1 MKDGGCIGNFG
12 GRQPLC
18 RARSR
23 GLLRRCVRACP
34 RPATQPRFSLCSLTD
49 FSNQVNSTSLN
60 SPTSRGPMAT
70 PSLHPSIGPG
80 IGSSLGSPGQLHSPI
95 STLSSPINGMGPPFS
110 VISSP
115 MGPHS
120 MSVPSTPSLGFGT
133 SSPQVRGRWWGH
145 LCCPFSWG
153 EATSVGFLIQNRCGL
168 PAALAR
174 QTQGDKCHCRQA
186 PTGGKKQKPNGE
198 TKPEASCCSGRSRAA
213 AAAFGA
219 ALGGLRGTGTA
230 GMQPSIT
237 SHHLSPPVLPCL
249 SPGWG

>member
-1 MKDGGCIGNFG
+1 MQQQGGWEAGQKEFG
-12 GRQPLC
+12 GVGKQL
-18 RARSR
+18 
-23 GLLRRCVRACP
+23 GLAEGRACAGLETETP
-34 RPATQPRFSLCSLTD
+34 LSSSSLAD

-133 SSPQVRGRWWGH
+133 SSPQVRGRGWGRGRGSFIGARTQPGRGGGDDPALLPAL
-145 LCCPFSWG
+145 LCFPSEHGEQTPLADILG
-153 EATSVGFLIQNRCGL
+153 EAGRRRRVAKSRS
-168 PAALAR
+168 PR
-174 QTQGDKCHCRQA
+174 
-186 PTGGKKQKPNGE
+186 GK
-198 TKPEASCCSGRSRAA
+198 
-213 AAAFGA
+213 
-219 ALGGLRGTGTA
+219 
-230 GMQPSIT
+230 
-237 SHHLSPPVLPCL
+237 
-249 SPGWG
+249 

>member
-1 MKDGGCIGNFG
+1 MELHWEFWGEEQRGCSSG
-12 GRQPLC
+12 LC
-18 RARSR
+18 PAW
-23 GLLRRCVRACP
+23 
-34 RPATQPRFSLCSLTD
+34 ATQRHSSPPSLPD

-133 SSPQVRGRWWGH
+133 SSPQVRGH
-145 LCCPFSWG
+145 CCLFG
-153 EATSVGFLIQNRCGL
+153 QGRATSGGSSS
-168 PAALAR
+168 
-174 QTQGDKCHCRQA
+174 RQA
-186 PTGGKKQKPNGE
+186 PRGGRKQEIEGK
-198 TKPEASCCSGRSRAA
+198 TKLEASCS
-213 AAAFGA
+213 FGGLQDG
-219 ALGGLRGTGTA
+219 LGGTSTA
-230 GMQPSIT
+230 GTRPSIAC
-237 SHHLSPPVLPCL
+237 CL
-249 SPGWG
+249 QDGVEGE

>member
-1 MKDGGCIGNFG
+1 MQQLGGWEAGQKEFG
-12 GRQPLC
+12 GVGKQL
-18 RARSR
+18 
-23 GLLRRCVRACP
+23 GLAEGRACAGLETETP
-34 RPATQPRFSLCSLTD
+34 LSSSSLAD

-133 SSPQVRGRWWGH
+133 SSPQVRGRGWGRGP
-145 LCCPFSWG
+145 CSFIGARTQPG
-153 EATSVGFLIQNRCGL
+153 RGGGDDPGPVVL
-168 PAALAR
+168 PKRAR
-174 QTQGDKCHCRQA
+174 GANPPRRHPRRGGQA
-186 PTGGKKQKPNGE
+186 PKGGEKQKPKGE
-198 TKPEASCCSGRSRAA
+198 MKPGLLRQ
-213 AAAFGA
+213 
-219 ALGGLRGTGTA
+219 GGGTA
-230 GMQPSIT
+230 GAQGWIASIHPSAAI
-237 SHHLSPPVLPCL
+237 SCPPC
-249 SPGWG
+249 S